1 MKSIKCLPQ
10 RGFKIMM
17 AVILLTGAVGFI
29 AIGVTLLPLIGFV
42 VAIPFIA
49 LAFYFLNAKLDDH
62 CEIDF
67 SRH

>member
-1 MKSIKCLPQ
+1 
-10 RGFKIMM
+10 MM